1 MKPNYITIKI
11 GENTYD
17 FDPQYPESLNNV
29 KESDRLLLIELLE
42 QLKQDATDSESIY
55 SPAPLTPRTSN
66 ETRSPNISAKNMSK
80 GDIDA
85 MVATL
90 MAEERSK
97 RKSGLDQ
104 RGVLKIIGGVA
115 TVIVVL
121 IIII

>member
-1 MKPNYITIKI
+1 
-11 GENTYD
+11 
-17 FDPQYPESLNNV
+17 
-29 KESDRLLLIELLE
+29 LE

-55 SPAPLTPRTSN
+55 SPAPLTPRTNNGTQSQ
-66 ETRSPNISAKNMSK
+66 NISAKNMSK

-85 MVATL
+85 MVASL